1 MADTRFKGKQVV
13 VTGGGAGIGRA
24 ISKRLAAEG
33 AKVAIFEREIDAA
46 KRVAEEIQGFGT
58 GELR

>member
-1 MADTRFKGKQVV
+1 MADKRFEGKLAV

-33 AKVAIFEREIDAA
+33 DRSDFREES
-46 KRVAEEIQGFGT
+46 RCG
-58 GELR
+58 